1 MDISK
6 NAVEQKTKSEKL
18 HINFEVIGDETTVI
32 KSPSWSLEV
41 VLSIWW
47 VKEEAKPNGK
57 LTCAEFE
64 CPKLK
69 TVGQLK
75 SMELAI
81 ARGKLK
87 ATASD
92 PPS

>member
-1 MDISK
+1 MPWEYRYRYWWVLRFFILRRIGYISK
-6 NAVEQKTKSEKL
+6 NAVKQKTKSEKL

-57 LTCAEFE
+57 LTLCQNLSA
-64 CPKLK
+64 
-69 TVGQLK
+69 Q
-75 SMELAI
+75 S
-81 ARGKLK
+81 
-87 ATASD
+87 
-92 PPS
+92 

>member
-1 MDISK
+1 MTVFSISRK

-57 LTCAEFE
+57 LTLCQNLSA
-64 CPKLK
+64 
-69 TVGQLK
+69 Q
-75 SMELAI
+75 S
-81 ARGKLK
+81 
-87 ATASD
+87 
-92 PPS
+92 